1 MPGRPKSTHRSPFID
16 LNEQSTMTHL
26 RLHPMIFALA
36 LASVGSSQAQSLVD
50 LYGAAKKYDA
60 TYLSAV
66 AQYEANRARAD
77 QALAGVLPR
86 ASLSASTQR
95 TGVDVEPF
103 GPGTNVS
110 AATSPFSRYFSTHG
124 ATINAAQPLYNPA
137 NRLFYEQSRKQL
149 AQAVQS
155 LVTAE
160 QDLLVKTSQAYFDVL
175 GSQDSLSF
183 VRAQKAAVSEQLA
196 AAKRNFEVG
205 TATITDTREAEA
217 RFDLIRAQEIAAE
230 NDLRVKRLAL
240 DQLVGMTNAQ
250 PLPLNT
256 QAELSPPAPNDPEAW
271 VSAAM
276 RQHPSLLSAELNA
289 EVARMEIDRAR
300 AGHLPTLELQ
310 ASMGQTRNSGGTALS
325 GTSSQINSQAIGL
338 ALNMPLFAGYSV
350 QNRVAE
356 TVALEEKARLDL
368 EAARR
373 NVSQAVRTA
382 YLGLVS
388 GIGQV
393 KALKAAED
401 SSQLALDANK
411 LGYTVGVRI
420 NIDVLNSQSQLYQ
433 TKRDL
438 AQARYN
444 VLLGSL
450 KLRQANGT
458 LQAQDLQSVSD
469 LLK

>member
-1 MPGRPKSTHRSPFID
+1 
-16 LNEQSTMTHL
+16 
-26 RLHPMIFALA
+26 
-36 LASVGSSQAQSLVD
+36 
-50 LYGAAKKYDA
+50 
-60 TYLSAV
+60 
-66 AQYEANRARAD
+66 
-77 QALAGVLPR
+77 
-86 ASLSASTQR
+86 
-95 TGVDVEPF
+95 
-103 GPGTNVS
+103 
-110 AATSPFSRYFSTHG
+110 
-124 ATINAAQPLYNPA
+124 
-137 NRLFYEQSRKQL
+137 
-149 AQAVQS
+149 
-155 LVTAE
+155 
-160 QDLLVKTSQAYFDVL
+160 
-175 GSQDSLSF
+175 
-183 VRAQKAAVSEQLA
+183 
-196 AAKRNFEVG
+196 
-205 TATITDTREAEA
+205 
-217 RFDLIRAQEIAAE
+217 
-230 NDLRVKRLAL
+230 
-240 DQLVGMTNAQ
+240 
-250 PLPLNT
+250 LNT

-338 ALNMPLFAGYSV
+338 ALSMPLFAGYSV